1 MLVPARLLRTLSSDF
16 YLACTAEGFQA
27 KMRATVLRFAQEL
40 LDLLLRKVAL
50 DVCCEQQNA

>member
-27 KMRATVLRFAQEL
+27 KTRGTVLRFAQEL
-40 LDLLLRKVAL
+40 LDLLLCKVAV
-50 DVCCEQQNA
+50 DVCCDQQYA